1 MENKYTFSFFNFQQ
15 YQSELRNLIE
25 SLQGSLKENEDRQ
38 QKLTEEIN
46 AISCG
51 KPLESNDQGHGQNS
65 IISRNPVTVF
75 HAPYFK
81 DVNLYTHPPNQDN
94 LVKDAN
100 GELDLYLTNPR
111 ELNETEKN
119 ELVDAVRKNAIEK
132 KLAPLKK
139 QEKIVFSQMCKA
151 GISEDER

>member
-1 MENKYTFSFFNFQQ
+1 M
-15 YQSELRNLIE
+15 
-25 SLQGSLKENEDRQ
+25 
-38 QKLTEEIN
+38 TEEIN
-46 AISCG
+46 DISCG
-51 KPLESNDQGHGQNS
+51 KPLELKEGLGQNS

-81 DVNLYTHPPNQDN
+81 DVNLYTHPPNQDK
-94 LVKDAN
+94 LAKDAN
-100 GELDLYLTNPR
+100 CELDLYLTNPR

-119 ELVDAVRKNAIEK
+119 ELVDAVRKNAIDK

-139 QEKIVFSQMCKA
+139 QQKIIFSQYNKA